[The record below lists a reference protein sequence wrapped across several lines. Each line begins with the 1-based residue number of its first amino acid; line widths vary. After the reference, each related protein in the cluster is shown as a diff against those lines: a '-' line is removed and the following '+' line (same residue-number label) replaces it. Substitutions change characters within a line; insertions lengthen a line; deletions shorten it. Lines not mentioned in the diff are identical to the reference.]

1 MILFTGNQN
10 KIEEFKLILGNEFP
24 FKAVKGEKPELR
36 AEHPAEIVTP
46 AAKVLAE
53 RLKEAVIVE
62 DSGIF
67 IKALN
72 GFPGTCSHYIFDK
85 IGLKGLLKLLEGSK
99 DRSAKYISAIGYCE
113 PGKQPLCF
121 VGEEDGKIAKS
132 PKGKNG
138 WAHDAIFIP
147 TGKTKTYG
155 ELRKKCDIDLFRRRA
170 IEKLKEYLRNANSGN
185 ICSFSI

>member
-10 KIEEFKLILGNEFP
+10 KIAEFKLVLGNEIP
-24 FKAVKGEKPELR
+24 FRTFSGEKPELR
-36 AEHPAEIVTP
+36 AEHPADIATP

-72 GFPGTCSHYIFDK
+72 GFPGTCTHYVHDK
-85 IGLKGLLKLLEGSK
+85 IGLKGLLKLLEGAK
-99 DRSAKYISAIGYCE
+99 DRSAKYISAVAYCE

-121 VGEEDGKIAKS
+121 IGEENGKIAKA
-132 PKGKNG
+132 PRGKNG
-138 WAHDAIFIP
+138 WGHDPIFIP
-147 TGKTKTYG
+147 AGKTKTYG
-155 ELRKKCDIDLFRRRA
+155 ELRKKVDCDLFRRRA
-170 IEKLKEYLRNANSGN
+170 IEKLKDYLKKPA
-185 ICSFSI
+185 